1 MKQITLAIALT
12 ALISGSAFAKE
23 YITHADLYQ
32 LQSSGEQKLLTSGD
46 IVNDTDGSYSSPLTG
61 SVTLPESKE
70 TYNTFLVS
78 KVYKDKQGRII
89 LNYNFEL
96 TKPERSPERSGINS
110 DSEEDKLFSL
120 ETYSAHQSLVMN
132 EAEKDISFMSADRNY
147 ILRLKV
153 SEK

>member
-1 MKQITLAIALT
+1 MKKITLAIALT

-32 LQSSGEQKLLTSGD
+32 LQSSGEQKLLTSGG

-61 SVTLPESKE
+61 SATLPESKE
-70 TYNTFLVS
+70 TYNTFIVS

-89 LNYNFEL
+89 LNYNFEM
-96 TKPERSPERSGINS
+96 TKPERSGVNG
-110 DSEEDKLFSL
+110 DSEDDKLLSL

-132 EAEKDISFMSADRNY
+132 EAEKDIPFMSSDRNY

>member
-1 MKQITLAIALT
+1 MKKITLAIALT

-23 YITHADLYQ
+23 YITHANLYQ

-61 SVTLPESKE
+61 SATLSESKE
-70 TYNTFLVS
+70 TYNTFIVS

-89 LNYNFEL
+89 LNYNFEM
-96 TKPERSPERSGINS
+96 TKPERSGVNG
-110 DSEEDKLFSL
+110 DSEDDKLLSL

-132 EAEKDISFMSADRNY
+132 EAEKDIPFMSSDRNY

>member
-1 MKQITLAIALT
+1 MKKITLAIALT
-12 ALISGSAFAKE
+12 VLISGSAFAKE

-61 SVTLPESKE
+61 SATLPESKE

-89 LNYNFEL
+89 LNYNFEM
-96 TKPERSPERSGINS
+96 TKPERSGVNS
-110 DSEEDKLFSL
+110 DSEDDKLLSL

-132 EAEKDISFMSADRNY
+132 EAEKDIPFMSSDRNY

>member
-1 MKQITLAIALT
+1 MKKFTLAIALT

-61 SVTLPESKE
+61 SATLPESKE

-89 LNYNFEL
+89 LNYNFEM
-96 TKPERSPERSGINS
+96 TKPERSGVNG
-110 DSEEDKLFSL
+110 DSEEDKLLAL

-132 EAEKDISFMSADRNY
+132 EAEKDIPFMSADRNY
-147 ILRLKV
+147 ILKLKLI
-153 SEK
+153 EK

>member
-1 MKQITLAIALT
+1 MKKITLAIALT
-12 ALISGSAFAKE
+12 VLISGSAFAKE

-61 SVTLPESKE
+61 SATLPESKE

-89 LNYNFEL
+89 LNYNFEM
-96 TKPERSPERSGINS
+96 TKPERSGVNG
-110 DSEEDKLFSL
+110 DSEDDKLLSL
-120 ETYSAHQSLVMN
+120 ESYSTHQSLVMN
-132 EAEKDISFMSADRNY
+132 DTEKDVPFISADKSY
-147 ILRLKV
+147 ILKIKV
-153 SEK
+153 IEK

>member
-1 MKQITLAIALT
+1 MKKFTLAIALT

-61 SVTLPESKE
+61 SATLPESKE
-70 TYNTFLVS
+70 TYSTFLVS
-78 KVYKDKQGRII
+78 KVYKDKQGRVI
-89 LNYNFEL
+89 LNYNFEM
-96 TKPERSPERSGINS
+96 TKPERSGVNG
-110 DSEEDKLFSL
+110 DSEEDKLLSL

-132 EAEKDISFMSADRNY
+132 EAEKDIPFMSADRNY
-147 ILRLKV
+147 ILRFKV

>member
-96 TKPERSPERSGINS
+96 TKPERSGINS
-110 DSEEDKLFSL
+110 DSEEDTLLSL